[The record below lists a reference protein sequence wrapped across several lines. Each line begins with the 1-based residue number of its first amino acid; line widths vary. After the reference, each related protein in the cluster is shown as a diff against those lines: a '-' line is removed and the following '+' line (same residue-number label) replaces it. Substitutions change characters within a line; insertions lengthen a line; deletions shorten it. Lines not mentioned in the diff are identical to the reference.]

1 MYQIKLI
8 KIMKKIFV
16 IISLFFV
23 VKTNFAQNKKEQII
37 ILQNSIDSIKTVFE
51 KEIVVKKNLSS
62 YIDSF
67 TKLIVKEH
75 LSSKKIEESN
85 KILKNE
91 IDIYNKKND
100 SLLLLVQKFNTQILD
115 VQDQFTS
122 FKNKTATKI
131 DESEVSITNK
141 NNDNSISNN
150 DLESIN
156 TNSDF
161 SGNKEIISS
170 EINLNGEEIL
180 KLINNRQPIYTS
192 LIKNNSFNFLYTI
205 DNNELEPF
213 NISNNNSNR
222 KSVALY
228 PIFYDSISLP
238 IRFPKGK
245 IAFPNDKFDLICTT
259 KPLIGTGY
267 SDINENLK
275 VDWGQNIVFINT
287 KNALLN
293 KEIQVFPTEFNN
305 DLINSHLLFY
315 HIFNLQYPNV
325 LSPSQYCNFF
335 SEKYTFPDDIFEK
348 RKIVERW
355 SNYFTKELNR
365 KRNYLNETI
374 EKTVDLNLFVHTYD
388 YDMKNKSFEFKII
401 ESDNSYIRLSASPN
415 FELLNTPNFSSD
427 NNNYLNFIS
436 YFNWKIGESI
446 YNGGYSFK
454 IKINEDQAAN
464 ISRLLNAD
472 RNIYI
477 KIKTRAGN
485 TYSNNNNKSFYKCN
499 PCPIDNCTP
508 YYLRDGCTINF
519 QFENIEFSPNQDFSY
534 SIKIW

>member
-1 MYQIKLI
+1 
-8 KIMKKIFV
+8 MKKIS
-16 IISLFFV
+16 IIIFIFFV
-23 VKTNFAQNKKEQII
+23 VTTNIAQNKKEQII
-37 ILQNSIDSIKTVFE
+37 LLQDSIDSIKTIYE
-51 KEIVVKKNLSS
+51 KEIVVKKNLSLN
-62 YIDSF
+62 IDSIS
-67 TKLIVKEH
+67 KLIVKEH
-75 LSSKKIEESN
+75 ISSKKLEESN
-85 KILKNE
+85 KILIKE

-100 SLLLLVQKFNTQILD
+100 SLIMFIQKTQAQILD
-115 VQDQFTS
+115 VQNQITS
-122 FKNKTATKI
+122 FKNKVTTKI
-131 DESEVSITNK
+131 QETEVSNTNEY
-141 NNDNSISNN
+141 NENSISNN

-161 SGNKEIISS
+161 SVNKEIISS

-205 DNNELEPF
+205 YNNELEPF
-213 NISNNNSNR
+213 KIPNNDNKSNR

-228 PIFYDSISLP
+228 PIYYDSISLP

-275 VDWGQNIVFINT
+275 ADWGQNIVFINT
-287 KNALLN
+287 KNAILN
-293 KEIQVFPTEFNN
+293 KEIQVLPTEFNN

-325 LSPSQYCNFF
+325 LSTSQYCNFF
-335 SEKYTFPDDIFEK
+335 SEKYSFPDDIFEK
-348 RKIVERW
+348 KKIVERW

-374 EKTVDLNLFVHTYD
+374 QKSVDLKLFVHVYD

-401 ESDNSYIRLSASPN
+401 ESHNSYIRLSASPN

-477 KIKTRAGN
+477 KIKTRAGK
-485 TYSNNNNKSFYKCN
+485 TYSNNKSYYKCN

-519 QFENIEFSPNQDFSY
+519 QFENIEFSPNQDFSN